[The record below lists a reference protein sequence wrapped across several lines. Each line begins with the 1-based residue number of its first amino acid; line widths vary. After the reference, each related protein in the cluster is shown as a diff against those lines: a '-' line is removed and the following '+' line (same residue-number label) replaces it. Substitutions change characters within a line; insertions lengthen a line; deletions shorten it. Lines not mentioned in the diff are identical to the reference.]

1 MRSAS
6 TLVGFPN
13 LMVQVLDEIGVDL
26 TASMATAPKG
36 RLAQRQGQAA
46 ASSSKDTEDD
56 DLTARLSALR

>member
-1 MRSAS
+1 
-6 TLVGFPN
+6 
-13 LMVQVLDEIGVDL
+13 MVQVLDEIGVDL

-36 RLAQRQGQAA
+36 RSAQRQGQAA